1 MCWIWNVRKSFRGIS
16 NCSVVR
22 YLLDTN
28 VLSEVRRLRGDAGV
42 KRWISS
48 VPTEDLYLSV
58 LTLGE
63 VRRGIG
69 LLSRRDPV
77 QADVYEAWL
86 VTVLRDYAD
95 RVLPV
100 DAEAAE
106 EWGRMNVPDP
116 TSIVDGLMAATAKV
130 RNMTFVT
137 RNTADVAR
145 TGVRLLNPFDAFE

>member
-1 MCWIWNVRKSFRGIS
+1 M
-16 NCSVVR
+16 R

-28 VLSEVRRLRGDAGV
+28 VLSEVRRPQGDAGV
-42 KRWISS
+42 RRWISS
-48 VPTEDLYLSV
+48 VPTEDIYLSV

-69 LLSRRDPV
+69 LLSRRDSA
-77 QADVYEAWL
+77 QAEVYEAWL

-95 RVLPV
+95 RLLPV

-106 EWGRMNVPDP
+106 EWGRMNLPDP
-116 TSIVDGLMAATAKV
+116 VSIVDGLMAATAKV

-137 RNTADVAR
+137 RNTSDVAR
-145 TGVRLLNPFDAFE
+145 TGVRLLNPFDHSS

>member
-1 MCWIWNVRKSFRGIS
+1 M
-16 NCSVVR
+16 R
-22 YLLDTN
+22 YLRDTN

-48 VPTEDLYLSV
+48 VPTEDIYLSV

-100 DAEAAE
+100 NAEAAE

-116 TSIVDGLMAATAKV
+116 ISIVDGLMAATAKV

-137 RNTADVAR
+137 CNTADVVR
-145 TGVRLLNPFDAFE
+145 TGVRLLNPFDASE

>member
-1 MCWIWNVRKSFRGIS
+1 
-16 NCSVVR
+16 VR

-28 VLSEVRRLRGDAGV
+28 VLSEVRRPRGDAGV

-100 DAEAAE
+100 DAAAAE
-106 EWGRMNVPDP
+106 EWGRMNVPNP
-116 TSIVDGLMAATAKV
+116 VSVVNGLMAATAKV

-145 TGVRLLNPFDAFE
+145 TGARLLNPLDASE

>member
-1 MCWIWNVRKSFRGIS
+1 
-16 NCSVVR
+16 VR

-28 VLSEVRRLRGDAGV
+28 VLSEVRRPRGDAGV

-86 VTVLRDYAD
+86 VTVLREYAD

-100 DAEAAE
+100 DAAAAE
-106 EWGRMNVPDP
+106 EWGRMNVPNP
-116 TSIVDGLMAATAKV
+116 VSVVDGLMAATAKV

-145 TGVRLLNPFDAFE
+145 TGARLLNPLDASE

>member
-1 MCWIWNVRKSFRGIS
+1 M
-16 NCSVVR
+16 R

-28 VLSEVRRLRGDAGV
+28 VLSEVRRPRGDAGV

-100 DAEAAE
+100 DAAAAE
-106 EWGRMNVPDP
+106 EWGRMNVPNP
-116 TSIVDGLMAATAKV
+116 VSVVDGLMAATAKV

-145 TGVRLLNPFDAFE
+145 TGARLLNPLDASE

>member
-1 MCWIWNVRKSFRGIS
+1 M
-16 NCSVVR
+16 R

-28 VLSEVRRLRGDAGV
+28 VLSEVRRPRGDVGV

-69 LLSRRDPV
+69 LLGRRDPA
-77 QADVYEAWL
+77 QAEVYEAWL

-106 EWGRMNVPDP
+106 EWGRLSVTDPVPV
-116 TSIVDGLMAATAKV
+116 VDGLMAATAKV

-137 RNTADVAR
+137 RNTVDVER
-145 TGVRLLNPFDAFE
+145 TGVRLLNPFASSA

>member
-1 MCWIWNVRKSFRGIS
+1 VK
-16 NCSVVR
+16 

-28 VLSEVRRLRGDAGV
+28 VLSEVRRSRGDARV

-69 LLSRRDPV
+69 LLSRRDPA

-100 DAEAAE
+100 DAEVAE
-106 EWGRMNVPDP
+106 EWGHMNVPDP
-116 TSIVDGLMAATAKV
+116 VPVVDGLMAATAKV

-145 TGVRLLNPFDAFE
+145 TGVRLLNPFDSSA

>member
-1 MCWIWNVRKSFRGIS
+1 
-16 NCSVVR
+16 VR

-28 VLSEVRRLRGDAGV
+28 VLAEVSRLRGDAGV

-63 VRRGIG
+63 VRRGIV
-69 LLSRRDPV
+69 LLSRRDQR
-77 QADVYEAWL
+77 QADVYGAWL
-86 VTVLRDYAD
+86 ITVLRDYAD

-116 TSIVDGLMAATAKV
+116 VSIIDGLMAATAKV

-137 RNTADVAR
+137 RNTSDVTR
-145 TGVRLLNPFDAFE
+145 TGVRLLNPFDASE